1 MLYKVVQR
9 VGRNSYKLKLLE
21 SIDSTYLVFHTSLLR
36 PDLDDPLQG
45 QHMLPQPLVLVENE
59 DSDDEDTHEEWEV
72 EEIVDS

>member
-1 MLYKVVQR
+1 MLCEVVQR
-9 VGRNSYKLKLLE
+9 IGQDFYKLQLLA
-21 SIDSTYLVFHTSLLR
+21 SIESTYLVFYTSLLR
-36 PDLDDPLQG
+36 LDLDDPLQG